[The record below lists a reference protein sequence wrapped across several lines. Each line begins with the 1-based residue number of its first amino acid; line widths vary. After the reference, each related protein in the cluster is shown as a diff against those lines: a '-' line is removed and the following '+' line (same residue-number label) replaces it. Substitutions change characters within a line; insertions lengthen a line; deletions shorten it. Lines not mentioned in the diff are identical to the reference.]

1 MDFSMIK
8 TDIQLIKLTALE
20 GMTLTDGQSLGKQV
34 YLGIND
40 SIENWYEITD
50 SEAQAIRERQANE
63 LLSVI
68 S

>member
-1 MDFSMIK
+1 MIK

>member
-1 MDFSMIK
+1 MDFGMIK